1 MTVLAPAPSDRLA
14 RFTADVEKAFPIIGR
29 TVSAYVGELRNRPEY
44 PAEAARLLDLA
55 DRLGGAVGLDADGVL
70 DAFAEFCLT
79 FLREQ
84 EEFLKTGEY
93 RNAARGFE
101 HVRAEVYDDDEYMTS
116 YMVGHL
122 LSCVVF
128 PHHFEQF
135 RFFQTR
141 FVPALPGDANV
152 FEFGQGHGLWL
163 SECLAGHPARRGTGV
178 DVSPTCVAM
187 AGEMMKLRGIGPDRV
202 SLSYGDAVRYDLGGM
217 VYDGM
222 IASGLLEHIE
232 DPAAFLVRVRKNLR
246 PGSGRLFTMVPTNT
260 AHPDHLVLFRE
271 TDEIRR
277 LFRDAGFAI
286 VEERDLEQGTLGVE
300 RPAGAASRLH
310 LAILA
315 SAGDKP

>member
-1 MTVLAPAPSDRLA
+1 MSVLAPAPSDRLA
-14 RFTADVEKAFPIIGR
+14 RFTADVARSFPIIGK
-29 TVSAYVGELRNRPEY
+29 TVTAYVADLRARPEY
-44 PAEAARLLDLA
+44 SAEAGRLLDLA
-55 DRLGGAVGLDADGVL
+55 DRLGAALGLDADGVL

-93 RNAARGFE
+93 RNAALGFE

-128 PHHFEQF
+128 PHHYEQY

-141 FVPALPGDANV
+141 FVPALPAAANV

-178 DVSPTCVAM
+178 DVSPRCVVM
-187 AGEMMKLRGIGPDRV
+187 AGEMMRLRGVGPDRV
-202 SLSYGDAVRYDLGGM
+202 ALSHADAVRYDLGDTA
-217 VYDGM
+217 YDGM

-232 DPAAFLVRVRKNLR
+232 DPAGFLRRVRRNLK
-246 PGSGRLFTMVPTNT
+246 PGTGRLFTMVPTNT

-271 TDEIRR
+271 VDEIRD
-277 LFRDAGFAI
+277 LFRAAGFSV
-286 VEERDLEQGTLGVE
+286 VEERDLEQGTLGAD

-310 LAILA
+310 LAILTPTP
-315 SAGDKP
+315 G